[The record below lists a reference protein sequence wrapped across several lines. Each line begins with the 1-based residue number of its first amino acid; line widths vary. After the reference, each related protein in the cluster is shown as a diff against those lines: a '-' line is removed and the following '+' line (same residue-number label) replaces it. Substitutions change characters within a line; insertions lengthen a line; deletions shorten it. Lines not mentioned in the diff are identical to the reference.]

1 MNPRYF
7 LLTIFLGFSA
17 SVFSQFKTIK
27 IDDAEINYIDRGS
40 GEPIVFVHGGLEDY
54 RTWDPQIDS
63 FSKKYRV
70 IAYSRRFNYPN
81 QNTKE
86 LKNFS
91 AQTEA
96 NDLAKLILQLKLQ
109 PVHLVGHSFGGLVA
123 LFLAKDNPQLV
134 RSLTLSEPPIISW
147 LPGLVGGKKLYDEFY
162 KNLLKP
168 LKKDFKQRD
177 TIAVLRHTLIY
188 FYGEDVTEELPNE
201 IRAQLIVNF
210 PEWRAIA
217 FSTNAFPPITK
228 QAVQSLKMPI
238 LLLSGGKTLPLLKLT
253 NAELKRL
260 LPKATYFNL
269 AEGTHDYW
277 FTHPKQMGSA
287 LMSFLETVSA
297 N

>member
-1 MNPRYF
+1 MNLKYF
-7 LLTIFLGFSA
+7 FLTILLGSSI

-27 IDDAEINYIDRGS
+27 IDDAEINYIDK
-40 GEPIVFVHGGLEDY
+40 GEGVPIVFVHGGLEDY
-54 RTWDPQIDS
+54 RTWVPQIDS

-123 LFLAKDNPQLV
+123 LFLAKDNPKLV
-134 RSLTLSEPPIISW
+134 RSLTLSEPPIINW

-162 KNLLKP
+162 KNLWKP
-168 LKKDFKQRD
+168 LKKDFKQKD
-177 TIAVLRHTLIY
+177 TIAVLSHTLIY
-188 FYGEDVTEELPNE
+188 FQGEDVTEELPNE

-217 FSTNAFPPITK
+217 FSPNAFPPITK

-238 LLLSGGKTLPLLKLT
+238 LLLSGGQTLPILKLT

-260 LPKATYFNL
+260 LPNATYFNL

-277 FTHPKQMGSA
+277 FTHPKQMGGA
-287 LMSFLETVSA
+287 LMSFLQSVSA